1 MKVVGFITEYNPFH
15 NGHLYHLEKSKEI
28 SNSDFSI
35 SVMSGSFVQRG
46 EPSLIDKWTKARMA
60 IDNGIDLVIELPVIY
75 SLQSAELFAYGGV
88 KLLDSLG
95 IVDYI
100 AFGSE
105 AGTLDDLNLIGDIL
119 VAEPSE
125 FKSSLK
131 THLNSGNSYSVARSK
146 AIDEYIELNN
156 LKINNSPESLL
167 KSSNNI
173 LAIEYIK
180 ALKKLNS
187 HIKAVTFKRII
198 NDYKNIDLTG
208 NISSATAIR
217 NIILTDDINKIKN
230 NLPSKSLEHLL
241 NYKKTYGAY
250 NKLENY
256 SQILMYLLRTI
267 NRNNMREII
276 DVETGLENRLK
287 EHSYKYNDIKSV
299 IDYVTTKRYP
309 RTRIQRILMQLQL
322 GLNKKTFLELNVH
335 YPSYIRILGANEK
348 GIYLIKKIKERSSL
362 PIINKFS
369 DYNKYKNTI
378 LNRTIEFDKKATDLF
393 FMGLNDEKYRYANQD
408 FYISPYIKKAQCS
421 YHE

>member
-60 IDNGIDLVIELPVIY
+60 IDNGVDLVIELPVIY

-95 IVDYI
+95 VVDYI

-105 AGTLDDLNLIGDIL
+105 AGTLDDLNLISDIL

-125 FKSSLK
+125 FKNSLK
-131 THLNSGNSYSVARSK
+131 THLNSGSSYSVARSK

-156 LKINNSPESLL
+156 LKVNNSPESLL

-187 HIKAVTFKRII
+187 HIKAVTFKRVI

-241 NYKKTYGAY
+241 NYKKKYGAY

-267 NRNNMREII
+267 NKNSMREIM

-309 RTRIQRILMQLQL
+309 RTRIQRILMQLL
-322 GLNKKTFLELNVH
+322 LELNKKTFLELNAH

-421 YHE
+421 YHK

>member
-95 IVDYI
+95 VVDYI

>member
-60 IDNGIDLVIELPVIY
+60 IDNGVDLVIELPVIY

-95 IVDYI
+95 VVDYI

-105 AGTLDDLNLIGDIL
+105 AGTLDDLNLISDIL
-119 VAEPSE
+119 IAEPPE
-125 FKSSLK
+125 FKNSLK
-131 THLNSGNSYSVARSK
+131 THLNSGSSYSVARSK
-146 AIDEYIELNN
+146 AIDEYIEHNN
-156 LKINNSPESLL
+156 LKVNNPPKSLL

-198 NDYKNIDLTG
+198 NDYKNVDLTG

-217 NIILTDDINKIKN
+217 NIILNDDISKIKN
-230 NLPSKSLEHLL
+230 DLSSKSLEHLL
-241 NYKKTYGAY
+241 NYKKKYGAY

-256 SQILMYLLRTI
+256 SQILMYLLRTT
-267 NRNNMREII
+267 NKNNMREIM

-309 RTRIQRILMQLQL
+309 RTRIQRILMQLLL
-322 GLNKKTFLELNVH
+322 GLNKKTFLELNAH

>member
-1 MKVVGFITEYNPFH
+1 MI
-15 NGHLYHLEKSKEI
+15 I
-28 SNSDFSI
+28 C
-35 SVMSGSFVQRG
+35 
-46 EPSLIDKWTKARMA
+46 
-60 IDNGIDLVIELPVIY
+60 
-75 SLQSAELFAYGGV
+75 
-88 KLLDSLG
+88 
-95 IVDYI
+95 VDYM

-105 AGTLDDLNLIGDIL
+105 AGSLDDLNLISDIL
-119 VAEPSE
+119 IAEPPE
-125 FKSSLK
+125 FKYSLK

-146 AIDEYIELNN
+146 AIDEYIEHNN
-156 LKINNSPESLL
+156 LKVNNPPKSLL

-198 NDYKNIDLTG
+198 NDYKNVDLTG

-217 NIILTDDINKIKN
+217 NIILNDDISKIKN
-230 NLPSKSLEHLL
+230 DLSSKSLEHLL
-241 NYKKTYGAY
+241 NYKKKYGTY

-256 SQILMYLLRTI
+256 SQILMYLLRTT
-267 NRNNMREII
+267 NKNNMREIM

-287 EHSYKYNDIKSV
+287 KYSYKYNDIKSV

-309 RTRIQRILMQLQL
+309 RTRIQRILMQLLL
-322 GLNKKTFLELNVH
+322 GLNKKTFLELNAH